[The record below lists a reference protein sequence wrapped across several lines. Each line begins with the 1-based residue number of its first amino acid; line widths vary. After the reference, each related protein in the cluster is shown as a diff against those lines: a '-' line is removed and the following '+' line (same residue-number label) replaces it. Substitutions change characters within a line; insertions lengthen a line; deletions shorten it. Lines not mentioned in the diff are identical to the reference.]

1 MEMET
6 RSGILRIGRP
16 IIVSLAFSLFLMGQ
30 SSPGVS
36 GLLSYLLSGQEA
48 GEWKTDGPP
57 QEFKGEDLY
66 LYIDGG
72 AEIYREYGFAEV
84 LVQEYKDRE
93 GTRLSLEIFRMTS
106 PESAYGMYTFK
117 RSPRGAPV
125 SIGAEGQL
133 DGYYLNFWQG
143 DFLATITGQDESP
156 ATRRGLLEIARA
168 VAGKIR
174 GPSAAALFVSELPQS
189 GLIKTSVRY
198 FKGYLGFMNN
208 YPFLGHEAFG
218 FQEGVRGDYSSGA
231 ALFILRYPNEESLQ
245 QGFPAVENA
254 LKNDPKSR
262 GFKSGKGLS
271 FQVNDNRGKL
281 LSLLAVRNLLLLCIE
296 DAPGKEASRL
306 FEKFVKNQ

>member
-6 RSGILRIGRP
+6 RSGILRIIRP
-16 IIVSLAFSLFLMGQ
+16 IIVSLAFSLFLTGQ

-36 GLLSYLLSGQEA
+36 GLRSYLLSGQEA

-93 GTRLSLEIFRMTS
+93 GKRLSLEIFRMTS

-117 RSPRGAPV
+117 RSPRGMPV

-133 DGYYLNFWQG
+133 DGYYLNYWRG
-143 DFLATITGQDESP
+143 DFLVTITGQDESP
-156 ATRRGLLEIARA
+156 ATRRGLLELARA

-174 GPSAAALFVSELPQS
+174 GPADPALFVSELPQS

-208 YPFLGHEAFG
+208 YPSLGREAFR

-231 ALFILRYPNEESLQ
+231 SFFILRYPNEESLRR
-245 QGFPAVENA
+245 GFPAVEHA
-254 LKNDPKSR
+254 LKNDTKSR
-262 GFKSGKGLS
+262 GFKSGEGFS
-271 FQVNDNRGKL
+271 FQVNDDRGKH
-281 LSLLAVRNLLLLCIE
+281 LSLLAVKNLLLLCIE
-296 DAPGKEASRL
+296 DAPGEGASRL